1 MSGRRKIPSSFERRP
16 IQSPGMMRHG
26 PLPGLG
32 PPPGHRPFEALPRPE
47 LLENK
52 IAYQAAEIKQLTG
65 DNHRLAATHV
75 DLRQDLLAAEEELQR
90 LKAHM
95 RSIQTESD
103 IQMRGLLDKIAKRE
117 ADIEAGEG
125 VKKELQKA
133 HMEAQTLV
141 AARQELTIQI
151 RKATE
156 ELQKARLDVEKL
168 PGLHAELD
176 SLRREHHR
184 LRSTFEYEKGLNIEE
199 VEQMK
204 AMEKNLIGMARE
216 VERLRDEV
224 SNAEKR
230 AHGAGVYFDGYGR
243 PYVSTGVRPPGEG
256 TIPYASSSGIAAG
269 AVVPTAAGGAIWGV
283 AYDPSLDTAAAGVA
297 ISNAGLGAAPR
308 GYDSTLS
315 R

>member
-32 PPPGHRPFEALPRPE
+32 PPGHRPFEALPRPE

-151 RKATE
+151 RQATE

-269 AVVPTAAGGAIWGV
+269 AVVPTAGGGAIWGA
-283 AYDPSLDTAAAGVA
+283 AYDPSLDTAAAGAAV
-297 ISNAGLGAAPR
+297 SNAGLGSAPR